1 MFCNFY
7 IILGDD
13 SSFHPRIQM
22 TGVQGKKFWILD
34 SSLDRSD
41 KLFKSNDAYG
51 MFESVDSKHSEKLF
65 QSIEK

>member
-1 MFCNFY
+1 
-7 IILGDD
+7 
-13 SSFHPRIQM
+13 M
-22 TGVQGKKFWILD
+22 TGVEGKKFWVLD

-51 MFESVDSKHSEKLF
+51 MFESVDSRHSEKLF